1 MKSATRNSG
10 FTLLEMTVV
19 IAVMLTLIGVGLGVS
34 SQYKNWQLG
43 RTASEDL
50 RSVYAAQR
58 LYLSDN
64 PTALVSSLTD
74 AKLIPY
80 LANRATAIP
89 TVKCLD
95 GVTRTIRVTVS
106 PPNISSGGTAVY
118 DPSGSTTDSLWDV
131 GE

>member
-1 MKSATRNSG
+1 MNSAKHKPG

-19 IAVMLTLIGVGLGVS
+19 IGVMLTLIGVGLGVS
-34 SQYKNWQLG
+34 RQYSDWQLG
-43 RTASEDL
+43 RAASEDL

-74 AKLIPY
+74 AELIPY
-80 LANRATAIP
+80 LANRATSMP
-89 TVKCLD
+89 TVKGLD
-95 GVTRTIRVTVS
+95 GVTRTIRVDVS
-106 PPNISSGGTAVY
+106 PPVISDGGTNVY
-118 DPSGSTTDSLWDV
+118 DPSGTTSDSLWDV

>member
-1 MKSATRNSG
+1 MNSSQRRSG

-34 SQYKNWQLG
+34 QQYSKWQLG
-43 RTASEDL
+43 RAASEEL

-58 LYLSDN
+58 LYLSDH
-64 PTALVSSLTD
+64 PTALVANIVAD
-74 AKLIPY
+74 DIEPY
-80 LANRATAIP
+80 LANRADALP
-89 TVKCLD
+89 TVKDLD
-95 GVTRTIRVTVS
+95 GAERTIRVNVT
-106 PPNISSGGTAVY
+106 PPVIADGADAY